1 MLPRVYDCDNFYRQ
15 RTNAVHH
22 NIIRMNNELARAR
35 YAANAIEVGGMREL
49 GYYTLNIVVQ
59 IKRGV
64 RIAIGNEFKDRSEV
78 CLRFSAPKDRKHEC
92 SALHQ

>member
-1 MLPRVYDCDNFYRQ
+1 
-15 RTNAVHH
+15 
-22 NIIRMNNELARAR
+22 
-35 YAANAIEVGGMREL
+35 MREL